1 MNTNYHY
8 PKSYPRSQ
16 ELLVKVNGVHV
27 DVLRTAVAYY
37 APVSYEGEAIVEIE
51 AKQMIKSVLIS
62 PMKLGIEA
70 AIDGTKAT
78 FKLATNQMLHLKMD
92 GVSLPLF
99 FYGNKPAEYDGA
111 ATYYFAGG
119 QVYEVG
125 EITLRDNESVYIE
138 DGAVVKGSIRASGAS
153 NIKIYGTGVLDGS
166 YFRGTRDYRTI
177 LLYDCSKVTIM
188 DIIMVEPPC
197 WMIMLANCRSVH
209 IDGLKQIGEVV
220 SSDGI
225 DIVGCQDVLVEN
237 CILRNNDD
245 CVVIKAFDW
254 AENENSELLF
264 AAKNVTGIEV
274 RSCVFVNGPSGNA
287 IEIGHELTID
297 EVSGVKFHDID
308 IVSVQGYGAA
318 LSIHVGDRATV
329 RDIRFENIRIEH
341 YYDKLV
347 DFRVMKSMYN
357 TDAERGQICDI
368 TLKDIFVNVSPYNP
382 GYSISV
388 IGGYDAEHRVRNV
401 TFDNFRL
408 GERKVKSANE
418 MDLFV
423 KEAEGIIYK

>member
-1 MNTNYHY
+1 MKTNHHY
-8 PKSYPRSQ
+8 PKSYPRAQ
-16 ELLVKVNGVHV
+16 ELSVKVNGSPV

-37 APVSYEGEAIVEIE
+37 APVSYTGGAEVEIE
-51 AKQMIKSVLIS
+51 ASRDIKSVQIS
-62 PMKLGIEA
+62 PFKLGIKA
-70 AIDGTKAT
+70 DIQGAIAT
-78 FKLATNQMLHLKMD
+78 FKLDTNQHLHLKID

-99 FYGNKPAEYDGA
+99 FYGGKPGTYDGK
-111 ATYYFAGG
+111 ATHYFAGG

-125 EITLRDNESVYIE
+125 ELTLQDNESIYIE
-138 DGAVVKGSIRASGAS
+138 DGAVVKGSVRANGAT
-153 NIKIYGTGVLDGS
+153 NIKIYGAGVLDGS
-166 YFRGTRDYRTI
+166 YFKGTRDYRTI
-177 LLYDCSKVTIM
+177 LLYDCCNVMIQ

-197 WMIMLANCRSVH
+197 WMVMLANCRNVH

-225 DIVGCQDVLVEN
+225 DIVGCQDVLIEN
-237 CILRNNDD
+237 CMLRNNDD
-245 CVVIKAFDW
+245 CVVIKAFNW
-254 AENENSELLF
+254 SENEGGEMLY
-264 AAKNVTGIEV
+264 AANNVTGIEV

-329 RDIRFENIRIEH
+329 RDVLFENIRIEH

-347 DFRVMKSMYN
+347 DFRIMRSMYN
-357 TDAERGQICDI
+357 TDEERGQISDI
-368 TLKDIFVNVSPYNP
+368 TLKDIVVNVSPYNP

-388 IGGYDAEHRVRNV
+388 IGGYDENHKVRNI

-408 GERKVKSANE
+408 GNRKVMSSNE
-418 MDLFV
+418 LDLFV